1 MGLDFTG
8 IGSVADFAKGL
19 VDRFFPPAASAEQK
33 LQASIQLQ
41 QILEERENTVVNA
54 KAAVM
59 TAEMNQD
66 DAYTKRGRPT
76 IIYAGL
82 AFIGLVHVVFPIF
95 AWTVQMIQNVP
106 VQMPQL
112 TLPAEF
118 WMAWGGAV
126 SIYILG
132 RSNEKA
138 GGDMGGILG
147 KAYNLIGGKKPS

>member
-1 MGLDFTG
+1 MGIDLTG
-8 IGSVADFAKGL
+8 IGSVADFAKSL
-19 VDRFFPPAASAEQK
+19 VDRIFPPNANPEEKLRAEMQM
-33 LQASIQLQ
+33 Q
-41 QILEERENTVVNA
+41 QMLEDRENTVVQA

-82 AFIGLVHVVFPIF
+82 VFIGLVHVAFPII
-95 AWTVQMIQNVP
+95 AWVWQMAKGGTVT
-106 VQMPQL
+106 MPDL
-112 TLPAEF
+112 ALPAEF

-132 RSNEKA
+132 RSNEK
-138 GGDMGGILG
+138 GGIEMGGVLG
-147 KAYNLIGGKKPS
+147 KVYGMIGGKK

>member
-1 MGLDFTG
+1 MGLDLTG
-8 IGSVADFAKGL
+8 IGSVADLAKSL
-19 VDRFFPPAASAEQK
+19 VDRFFPPDASPEQRLKAEIEARQ
-33 LQASIQLQ
+33 LLEQRETAVIQ
-41 QILEERENTVVNA
+41 A

-82 AFIGLVHVVFPIF
+82 LFIALVHVAFPIL
-95 AWTVQMIQNVP
+95 AWVWQMAKGTP
-106 VQMPQL
+106 PQL
-112 TLPAEF
+112 PALSLPTEF

-132 RSNEKA
+132 RSSEKS
-138 GGDMGGILG
+138 GGDPGGMLG
-147 KAYNLIGGKKPS
+147 KVYGMIGGRKGE